1 MAKVKKSINMK
12 KLLTA
17 SVAALM
23 LNSCSREG
31 IAEQDNFKMQSTTA
45 DYTGFPAAVQTV
57 SGTITAN
64 TTWTS
69 DKVWELDGQV
79 DVAPG
84 LL

>member
-1 MAKVKKSINMK
+1 
-12 KLLTA
+12 
-17 SVAALM
+17 M

-84 LL
+84 VTLTIQPVLLLKENRELFLLLLY

>member
-1 MAKVKKSINMK
+1 MK
-12 KLLTA
+12 KLFLTA

-57 SGTITAN
+57 SGTLLLTQH
-64 TTWTS
+64 
-69 DKVWELDGQV
+69 GQV
-79 DVAPG
+79 TKFGNLTDKLMLPLG